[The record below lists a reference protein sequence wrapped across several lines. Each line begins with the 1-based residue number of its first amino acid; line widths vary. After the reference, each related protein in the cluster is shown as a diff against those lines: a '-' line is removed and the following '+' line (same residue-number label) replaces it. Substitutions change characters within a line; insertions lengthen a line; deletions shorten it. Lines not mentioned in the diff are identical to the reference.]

1 MMADKEMRPEDF
13 YDYRMSVIY
22 HQRGKDGR
30 IVDTHVESH
39 YFKFPLALV
48 NDMEMRLE
56 CTDKRINSYGGII
69 KYMKARK
76 NESSDD

>member
-1 MMADKEMRPEDF
+1 MTDKETRSEDL

-22 HQRGKDGR
+22 HERGKDGS

-39 YFKFPLALV
+39 DFKFPRALV

-56 CTDKRINSYGGII
+56 CTDKRVNPYGGII

-76 NESSDD
+76 NDE

>member
-1 MMADKEMRPEDF
+1 MTDKEIRAKDF

-22 HQRGKDGR
+22 NERGKDGR

-56 CTDKRINSYGGII
+56 CTDKRVNVFGGII

-76 NESSDD
+76 NDGEENI